1 MKVLLVDDWEFVTKN
16 NQLVPLPRTPSVK
29 QLLLSYR
36 EHVESKITNDAQK
49 AKKKALVE
57 EVTNGL
63 EVYFNRAIASNLLYR
78 FERPQFVQIKKEA
91 DERPD
96 NHEHKQLSALY
107 GTEHFLRLI
116 GECMVFTT
124 SFLIRN

>member
-1 MKVLLVDDWEFVTKN
+1 M
-16 NQLVPLPRTPSVK
+16 K

-36 EHVESKITNDAQK
+36 EHAESKITNDTQK

-124 SFLIRN
+124 AFLISN